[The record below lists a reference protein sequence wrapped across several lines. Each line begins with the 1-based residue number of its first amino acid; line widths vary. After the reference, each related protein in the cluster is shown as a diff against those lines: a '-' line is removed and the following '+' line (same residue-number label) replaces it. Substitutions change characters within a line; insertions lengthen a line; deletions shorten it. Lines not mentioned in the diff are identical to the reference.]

1 MATITSL
8 PAEVIEIILGDENVS
23 IEDVLSFSSTCKRF
37 QEIRLTN
44 KFWATKFYQRCSSA
58 RKKYNT
64 EKQKKIF
71 DHSNFEQQIK
81 EDELNRIVS
90 TQSSRKPSCNLTS
103 AYNFGII
110 IRCLK
115 QYRLMFKRNKFINM
129 PEKKQLLER
138 LLTIVAQYFDPH
150 ISFSV
155 MKTCFDNITEE
166 VLSHLKTKYPG
177 HSIFST
183 SPDQFSDWR
192 NNNIKDNFWDETEA
206 KEIMCILQKF
216 VTSEFYDYK
225 LKQLLITLDP
235 HKNRVHSL
243 LLYFDESLRSLIYHT
258 VARRLGIRCVL
269 KPDEIPDEDREGI
282 AIIWQPKYDNTEN
295 LNNANYFMI
304 VEDYTNVTDTFFKIV
319 RGRYNYLSREALFN
333 YVQIIA
339 FIIHDYDFDNIYG
352 LEEYEW
358 ELNIIIKIIQNGDI
372 NITKP
377 IKVRSDIVRTKPK
390 IRNEKIKF
398 AIGMIVKYLFK
409 NVLSHIGDCG
419 FQVYHFG
426 VIIGW
431 HFKCEAAFI
440 KESLSSI
447 APYLAECENQHI
459 CSGQCEKF
467 NQPHYLILIDKDK
480 ICYVQQDDLSIYQ
493 PEWIDNVEIG
503 RYFST
508 FNGTHYV
515 PNKSLAEEYPNDI
528 EAIPKILLNIN

>member
-1 MATITSL
+1 MTENDLCHDDKEELEYLLRSI
-8 PAEVIEIILGDENVS
+8 AENS
-23 IEDVLSFSSTCKRF
+23 KS
-37 QEIRLTN
+37 
-44 KFWATKFYQRCSSA
+44 
-58 RKKYNT
+58 
-64 EKQKKIF
+64 
-71 DHSNFEQQIK
+71 QIYLFVA
-81 EDELNRIVS
+81 DELNRIVS
-90 TQSSRKPSCNLTS
+90 TQSSREPSCNLTS

-110 IRCLK
+110 IQCLK
-115 QYRLMFKRNKFINM
+115 QYRLMFKQNKFINM

-216 VTSEFYDYK
+216 VTSEFYNYK

-282 AIIWQPKYDNTEN
+282 AIIWQPKYDNTEH
-295 LNNANYFMI
+295 LNIANYFMI
-304 VEDYTNVTDTFFKIV
+304 VQNYTNEAYTIFKIV
-319 RGRYNYLSREALFN
+319 RGRCNYLSRKALFS

-339 FIIHDYDFDNIYG
+339 FIIHNYDFDNIYR

-377 IKVRSDIVRTKPK
+377 IKVKSDIVRTKPK

-409 NVLSHIGDCG
+409 NVLSHIEDCG
-419 FQVYHFG
+419 LQVYHFG

-447 APYLAECENQHI
+447 APHLTECENQKI
-459 CSGQCEKF
+459 CSGQCGKF
-467 NQPHYLILIDKDK
+467 QPHYIILTRKNK
-480 ICYVQQDDLSIYQ
+480 ISYVQQDELSICQ
-493 PEWIDNVEIG
+493 SEWINNVEIG

-515 PNKSLAEEYPNDI
+515 PNKGLAEEYPNDI
-528 EAIPKILLNIN
+528 GAIPKILFNSNSLNIQCCGE